1 MAQNI
6 EIPYAPR
13 TLQRELHRAWSQH
26 RFSVAI
32 THRRFGKSVCAI
44 NHLLRDAL
52 TSKKPNPRFHML
64 CPTYRQAKTT
74 LWDYLKQFS
83 AKIPNVKFNESELRA
98 DYPNGA
104 RIALLSG
111 ENGGQNLRGIG
122 SDGFV
127 IDEAGLMHATIF
139 PEIVRPALADRN
151 GLEGEQT
158 YCVFVGTPMGHN
170 ALHSL
175 YVRAKEDPNWHCAVY
190 KASET
195 GILPAEELQA
205 AKSTMPEGIY
215 EAEMECSFESN
226 VPGAVYAKELQ
237 SMEDNDQIGKIPFD
251 PALKVQTFF
260 DLGISDSTSIV
271 FAQLAHGNRSINIID
286 YVEMSGEGL
295 PFYADLLDQ
304 KAKQHKWS
312 YGAHHAP
319 HDINVRELG
328 TGKTRQ
334 ETALSLGINFKAA
347 PKLPLEEGINAVK
360 MTLPRCF
367 IDRERCSR
375 LLESMRFYHRVYDP
389 KNQIFRSRPAHDWSS
404 HAEAAMRTLAT
415 SIRQAAPP
423 IESNYSRR
431 GAAAGSWMG

>member
-1 MAQNI
+1 MAQTI
-6 EIPYAPR
+6 EIPYSPR

-98 DYPNGA
+98 DYPNGS
-104 RIALLSG
+104 RITLLSG

-127 IDEAGLMHATIF
+127 IDEAGLMHDTIF

-151 GLEGEQT
+151 GLNGEQT
-158 YCVFVGTPMGHN
+158 YCIFVGTPMGHN

-175 YVRAKEDPNWHCAVY
+175 YVRAKEDPHWHCAVY

-205 AKSTMPEGIY
+205 AKSTMP
-215 EAEMECSFESN
+215 
-226 VPGAVYAKELQ
+226 
-237 SMEDNDQIGKIPFD
+237 
-251 PALKVQTFF
+251 
-260 DLGISDSTSIV
+260 
-271 FAQLAHGNRSINIID
+271 
-286 YVEMSGEGL
+286 
-295 PFYADLLDQ
+295 
-304 KAKQHKWS
+304 
-312 YGAHHAP
+312 
-319 HDINVRELG
+319 
-328 TGKTRQ
+328 
-334 ETALSLGINFKAA
+334 
-347 PKLPLEEGINAVK
+347 
-360 MTLPRCF
+360 
-367 IDRERCSR
+367 
-375 LLESMRFYHRVYDP
+375 
-389 KNQIFRSRPAHDWSS
+389 
-404 HAEAAMRTLAT
+404 
-415 SIRQAAPP
+415 
-423 IESNYSRR
+423 
-431 GAAAGSWMG
+431 